1 MKNPR
6 RLLFLFFCMTVFVFS
21 IPLSAAL
28 NVQHKNEKIVQNTIW
43 FGEKELLGYWN
54 YTVPNAPYE
63 YSKGDLLINKEK
75 GNFTVKIMLPA
86 GSINAESVVVQGN
99 KINFKVYVEGS
110 LVTVTLEAQG
120 DTISGIAET
129 PEGTLQIKGTKGV
142 RP

>member
-6 RLLFLFFCMTVFVFS
+6 KLLFALFCITFFVFS
-21 IPLSAAL
+21 SSISAAS
-28 NVQHKNEKIVQNTIW
+28 NVQYKNEKILYNTIW

-75 GNFTVKIMLPA
+75 ENFSVKIMLPA

-99 KINFKVYVEGS
+99 KINFKVYVEDS

-120 DTISGIAET
+120 DTISGIAVT